1 MSVKGLGKVFIA
13 GILAEI
19 ADIRRFPN
27 HNAVARYAG
36 LAWSRHQ
43 SGTFESQNTHLLHTG
58 NRYLRYYLV
67 EAANCLAVH
76 DASLSA
82 AG

>member
-1 MSVKGLGKVFIA
+1 VKGLGKVYIA

-27 HNAVARYAG
+27 HHAVAKFGG

-43 SGTFESQNTHLLHTG
+43 CRLWAQQESQE
-58 NRYLRYYLV
+58 R
-67 EAANCLAVH
+67 
-76 DASLSA
+76 
-82 AG
+82 